1 MSRAEE
7 REAIRDLIARS
18 GRLLDIE
25 AFGEYVD
32 LFASDGLYEMK
43 AYSPEIGRDMT
54 WLSADRDELADLLQ
68 ELAEHVRDPSARAH
82 IVSVDQIDLD
92 GENASAASTFVV
104 FRTDPRG
111 ETTLYAVGR
120 YDDALVRQDGAWR
133 LRRRTVTPQTR
144 LFTTPTP
151 TPL

>member
-18 GRLLDIE
+18 GRLLDTE
-25 AFGEYVD
+25 AFEDFVA
-32 LFASDGLYEMK
+32 LFAPDGLYEMK

-54 WLSADRDELADLLQ
+54 WLSADRDELAGLLE
-68 ELAEHVRDPSARAH
+68 ELAEHVRDPSTRAH
-82 IVSVDQIDLD
+82 IISVDRIDLD
-92 GENASAASTFVV
+92 GDDARARATFVV

-120 YDDALVRQDGAWR
+120 YDDDLVRHNGAWR

-144 LFTTPTP
+144 LFSTPTP